1 MNGIRLRFL
10 APMLCAGVLA
20 LSVQPNTLHAQA
32 RASRAA
38 ADLVDARCSLCHGP
52 DGESVSS
59 LYPRLAGQHPEY
71 IEKQLRDF
79 REGRRKGTMNEMAAD
94 LSDDEVRA
102 LAAYFS
108 NKNVPVAASADADL
122 AAVGRYIYRK
132 GNAYS
137 GVPACAGCHGPSG
150 MGTAKLPRLSGQRAS
165 YIERQL
171 KQFSQRERTNDNAIM
186 HSVASRLTELEARA
200 VAEFAAAL
208 Q

>member
-1 MNGIRLRFL
+1 MNRIRFRFL
-10 APMLCAGVLA
+10 APMLGAGVLA
-20 LSVQPNTLHAQA
+20 LSVHPDALHAQT
-32 RASRAA
+32 RAPRTA
-38 ADLVDARCSLCHGP
+38 ADLVEARCSLCHGS
-52 DGESVSS
+52 DGESASS

-79 REGRRKGTMNEMAAD
+79 REGRRKGTMNEMATDLAD
-94 LSDDEVRA
+94 EEIRS
-102 LAAYFS
+102 LAGYFS
-108 NKNVPVAASADADL
+108 GRIVPVKPGADAEL

-137 GVPACAGCHGPSG
+137 GVPACMECHGPTG
-150 MGTAKLPRLSGQRAS
+150 MGTAKLPRLSGQRAA

-186 HSVASRLTELEARA
+186 HSVAAKLTELEMKA